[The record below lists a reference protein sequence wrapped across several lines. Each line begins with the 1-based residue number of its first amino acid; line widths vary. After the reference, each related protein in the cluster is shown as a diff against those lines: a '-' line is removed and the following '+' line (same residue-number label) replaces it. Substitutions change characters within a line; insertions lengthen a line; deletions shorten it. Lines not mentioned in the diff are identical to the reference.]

1 MSNKK
6 RLKDQF
12 AILGV
17 GKVGSAMGYLLK
29 NAGYRIVAIADKSKH
44 KAKQGSK
51 YTGAEICEDAVD
63 AASRAE
69 NIFITTPD
77 DAIFSVCEKISREG
91 SVKKGDKVIHVSGA
105 GGLDLLDS
113 ARRMGAYVASIHPL
127 QTFADIES
135 AIQSIP
141 GSTFGIT
148 ADDEI
153 RDWSVQI
160 VKNIG
165 GIPFFVSEAEKP
177 LYHAAACVASN
188 YLTTLINIVENIYL
202 SFGLDQ
208 ETAIRAFWPL
218 VEGTIRNIKN
228 TGSVKSLTGPIERG
242 DIGTIRKHLDI
253 LEKKFPDILD
263 FYRTMGILTVDVGR
277 KKGTLSEDKAEFIKK
292 NFVRRRKK

>member
-1 MSNKK
+1 MSAKK

-44 KAKQGSK
+44 NAKQGSK
-51 YTGAEICEDAVD
+51 YTGGEICEDVAD
-63 AASRAE
+63 AASRAK

-77 DAIFSVCEKISREG
+77 DAIFSVCEKISRDG
-91 SVKKGDKVIHVSGA
+91 SVKEGDKVIHVSGA

-127 QTFADIES
+127 QTFADVES

-160 VKNIG
+160 VKDIG

-188 YLTTLINIVENIYL
+188 YLTTLIYIAENIYL

-208 ETAIRAFWPL
+208 EAAIRAFWPL

-263 FYRTMGILTVDVGR
+263 FYRTMGILTADVGR
-277 KKGTLSEDKAEFIKK
+277 KKGTLSKDKAEFIKK
-292 NFVRRRKK
+292 NLVRRRKK